1 MERRD
6 WSLIALSE
14 LTRIDSLDSFEKA
27 DALVKW
33 FQDYLTDNQI
43 TDFDLEHNDLLKLSE
58 LFYKNINFLKN
69 QKNIALE
76 EIKRI
81 NKTKEFLKN

>member
-6 WSLIALSE
+6 WSLEALSE
-14 LTRIDSLDSFEKA
+14 LTRIDSLDSFQKA

-33 FQDYLTDNQI
+33 FQNYLGENQI
-43 TDFDLEHNDLLKLSE
+43 TDFDLEHQDLIKLSE

-69 QKNIALE
+69 QKNIALD

>member
-6 WSLIALSE
+6 WSLMALSE
-14 LTRIDSLDSFEKA
+14 LTRIDSLDSFQKA

-33 FQDYLTDNQI
+33 YHNYLGENQI
-43 TDFDLEHNDLLKLSE
+43 TDFDLEHQDLIKLSE

-69 QKNIALE
+69 QKDIALE

>member
-6 WSLIALSE
+6 WSLTALSE
-14 LTRIDSLDSFEKA
+14 LTRIDSLDSFQKA

-33 FQDYLTDNQI
+33 FQDYLGENQI
-43 TDFDLEHNDLLKLSE
+43 TDFDLEHQDLIKLSE

>member
-6 WSLIALSE
+6 WSLKALSE

-33 FQDYLTDNQI
+33 FNDYLGENQI
-43 TDFDLEHNDLLKLSE
+43 TDFDLEHDDLLKLSE
-58 LFYKNINFLKN
+58 LFYKNIKFLKN
-69 QKNIALE
+69 QKDIALD

-81 NKTKEFLKN
+81 NKTKEFLKH

>member
-6 WSLIALSE
+6 WSLEALSE
-14 LTRIDSLDSFEKA
+14 LNRIDSLDSFQKA

-33 FQDYLTDNQI
+33 FQDYLGENQI
-43 TDFDLEHNDLLKLSE
+43 TDFDLEHQELVKLSE
-58 LFYKNINFLKN
+58 LFYKNIHFLKN

>member
-6 WSLIALSE
+6 WSLMALSE
-14 LTRIDSLDSFEKA
+14 LTRIDSLDSFQKA

-33 FQDYLTDNQI
+33 FQDYLGENQI
-43 TDFDLEHNDLLKLSE
+43 TDFDLEHQDLIKLSE

>member
-6 WSLIALSE
+6 WSLKALSE

-33 FQDYLTDNQI
+33 FNDYLDENQI
-43 TDFDLEHNDLLKLSE
+43 TDFDLEHSDLLRLSE
-58 LFYKNINFLKN
+58 LFYKNINFLKE
-69 QKNIALE
+69 QKGIAFE

-81 NKTKEFLKN
+81 NKTKEFLKH